1 MRLPQTPGTPW
12 PTTSRS
18 VDRAYLPEA
27 LAGAPHLVRVRL
39 WVELSL
45 TLATPIK
52 YLGVGCGRMY
62 SRDRPILREIVIDS
76 DVREAVSRV
85 SSINSGRRDVG
96 MCLYRKAD
104 RVSVRVCTLPCP
116 STPYTGVCCVERRVL
131 LTRNAGLA
139 SRLTESSSI
148 HHWKIGAQKA
158 AGVSIY
164 THTAL
169 TVVARDTAAPMLA
182 PSTASSTRHGRLR
195 GIDRLESA
203 RLPLESAARHVVSCA
218 WVQAAS
224 VGELR
229 VRRIGAESARRSGC
243 EARTAHRAPTS
254 NSDQLAGPRPR
265 ASS

>member
-104 RVSVRVCTLPCP
+104 RVSVRVCSPPCP
-116 STPYTGVCCVERRVL
+116 STPYTAVCCVE
-131 LTRNAGLA
+131 T
-139 SRLTESSSI
+139 
-148 HHWKIGAQKA
+148 
-158 AGVSIY
+158 
-164 THTAL
+164 
-169 TVVARDTAAPMLA
+169 
-182 PSTASSTRHGRLR
+182 
-195 GIDRLESA
+195 
-203 RLPLESAARHVVSCA
+203 
-218 WVQAAS
+218 
-224 VGELR
+224 
-229 VRRIGAESARRSGC
+229 
-243 EARTAHRAPTS
+243 
-254 NSDQLAGPRPR
+254 
-265 ASS
+265 